1 MLVNTSQKTLRV
13 LVVDDNQDQANS
25 LSMLLN
31 DAGHDSHVCVDA
43 QDCMASVDR
52 LLPDVVLLDL
62 GMPGVSG
69 YEVAEVIK
77 READLRHIRLI
88 AITGHGMPLD
98 RLQTKLRGFDQ
109 HLLKPIDFEELKMI
123 LADVNPTHNSS
134 EGY

>member
-1 MLVNTSQKTLRV
+1 MSVTTNQKTLRV
-13 LVVDDNQDQANS
+13 LVVDDNQDHANS
-25 LSMLLN
+25 LSMLLKV
-31 DAGHDSHVCVDA
+31 AGHDSHVCVDA

-52 LLPDVVLLDL
+52 LRPDVVLLDL

-77 READLRHIRLI
+77 SEADLRHIRLI

-109 HLLKPIDFEELKMI
+109 HLLKPIDFGELETI
-123 LADVNPTHNSS
+123 LADVNSAQDSS
-134 EGY
+134 GS